1 MRPFARGRAPRS
13 DSRPHSPTLP
23 HGRSP
28 AWGIGSASL
37 PIYARRVCPRGN
49 CGCKIVEFRTAAMG
63 HQHAFLR
70 PRPSARY
77 QFSQGTLAGPRGR
90 LAAPI
95 SDSCGRGLVLI
106 DDPHRPGP
114 TKLSTSQY
122 DRLDGANV
130 QAHCEARAKSL
141 VDEGSLWSPYQA
153 SSGITLSARQ
163 SG

>member
-1 MRPFARGRAPRS
+1 MTAYPPASKDLG
-13 DSRPHSPTLP
+13 L
-23 HGRSP
+23 GQRSP
-28 AWGIGSASL
+28 L
-37 PIYARRVCPRGN
+37 
-49 CGCKIVEFRTAAMG
+49 G

-122 DRLDGANV
+122 DRLDGPNI

-141 VDEGSLWSPYQA
+141 VNEGSLWSPYQA

-163 SG
+163 SGWPSSMMMSTSSLRS

>member
-1 MRPFARGRAPRS
+1 M
-13 DSRPHSPTLP
+13 
-23 HGRSP
+23 
-28 AWGIGSASL
+28 
-37 PIYARRVCPRGN
+37 
-49 CGCKIVEFRTAAMG
+49 TAQG

-122 DRLDGANV
+122 DRLDGPNV
-130 QAHCEARAKSL
+130 QAHSKLARGTACAL
-141 VDEGSLWSPYQA
+141 
-153 SSGITLSARQ
+153 TLAVIALRHVWIRPPDPNEHEE
-163 SG
+163 

>member
-1 MRPFARGRAPRS
+1 M
-13 DSRPHSPTLP
+13 
-23 HGRSP
+23 
-28 AWGIGSASL
+28 
-37 PIYARRVCPRGN
+37 
-49 CGCKIVEFRTAAMG
+49 TAQG

-114 TKLSTSQY
+114 
-122 DRLDGANV
+122 NV
-130 QAHCEARAKSL
+130 QAHSKLARGTACAL
-141 VDEGSLWSPYQA
+141 
-153 SSGITLSARQ
+153 TLAVIALRHVWIRPPDPNEHEE
-163 SG
+163 